1 MLGRAVQG
9 VKAQR
14 LARRGVDDV
23 VPGTCRYDDGDA
35 VRQIVLF
42 AAELDLAG
50 SGFDTDELVVLV
62 VRFEPDL
69 LARLQ
74 RHQHE
79 LHVRAG
85 EQYPAIVVVLER
97 GLLDVGHVTGH
108 SVASMWTLD

>member
-1 MLGRAVQG
+1 TRFS
-9 VKAQR
+9 R
-14 LARRGVDDV
+14 DWSSDV
-23 VPGTCRYDDGDA
+23 CSSDLRYDDGDA